1 MTVLLTLST
10 TAGILLGLR
19 FKALVLCPV
28 IIVAAIAMAGIGTVT
43 GSSLGA
49 IILHMCLVIVAL
61 QMGYVGG
68 CILRH
73 PLPLTERSHYQRSAP
88 LGY

>member
-1 MTVLLTLST
+1 
-10 TAGILLGLR
+10 
-19 FKALVLCPV
+19 
-28 IIVAAIAMAGIGTVT
+28 
-43 GSSLGA
+43 
-49 IILHMCLVIVAL
+49 MCWVIVAL